1 MTNPLAGQPL
11 PKEQLVNVARLLD
24 AYVNQVPNSELAEQR
39 VSFGTSGHRGSS
51 FHTSFN
57 EYHVLAITQAICD
70 YRSQADIRGPIFVGR
85 DTHALSEPAQHSAL
99 EVLVA
104 NGVTVMVAARNDYTP
119 TPAVSHAILS
129 YNQGRSSGLAD
140 GIVITPSHNPPD
152 NGGFKYNPP
161 NGGPADSDI
170 TNWIQNRAN
179 ELLAAGLREVKRL
192 SPAQVSASGL
202 VVEHDYIE
210 QYVSHLPSIIDLAA
224 IAASGVSLGVDPLG
238 GAGLN
243 FWYAIAERH
252 KLRLSVV
259 NPMVDPQF
267 AFMSADWDG
276 KIRMDPSSQYT
287 MRPLLKQAAAYDIVC
302 ACDADH
308 DRHGIATASH
318 GLLPPNH
325 YLAVMVD
332 YLFQSRAWHTQ
343 VAVGKTLVSSA
354 MIDKVARRLGRP
366 LLEVPVGF
374 KWFAPGLFDGSL
386 GFGGEESA
394 GASFLCRDGSVWSTD
409 KDGLIPCLLAAEMTA
424 ANGQNPGQ
432 RYEQLCAEFGRSYET
447 RIDAPA
453 NSAQKKALAALSPER
468 ISSSE
473 LAGSPIT
480 QVLSKAP
487 GNQAAIGG
495 IKVES
500 TQGWFAARPSGTE
513 DIYKIYAE
521 SFVSPEHLTQLIGEA
536 QSLVNG
542 AIAGS

>member
-51 FHTSFN
+51 FNTSFN

-179 ELLAAGLREVKRL
+179 QLLAAGLREVKRL
-192 SPAQVSASGL
+192 SPAQVSASAL

-210 QYVSHLPSIIDLAA
+210 QYVSHLPRIIDLAA

-252 KLRLSVV
+252 KLKLSVV
-259 NPMVDPQF
+259 NPIVDPQF

-432 RYEQLCAEFGRSYET
+432 RYEHLCAEFGRSYET

-453 NSAQKKALAALSPER
+453 SSAQKKALAALSPER

-521 SFVSPEHLTQLIGEA
+521 SFVSPEHLNQLIGEA

>member
-1 MTNPLAGQPL
+1 MTNPLAGHPL
-11 PKEQLVNVARLLD
+11 PKEQLVNVAQLLD
-24 AYVNQVPNSELAEQR
+24 AYFQLIPSAAVSEQR

-51 FHTSFN
+51 FNTSFN
-57 EYHVLAITQAICD
+57 ENHVLAISQAICD
-70 YRSQADIRGPIFVGR
+70 YRRQADINGPIFVGR
-85 DTHALSEPAQHSAL
+85 DTHALSEPAQQTAL

-104 NGVTVMVAARNDYTP
+104 NDMTVMVAARNDYTP

-161 NGGPADSDI
+161 NGGPADSDV
-170 TNWIQNRAN
+170 TTWIQNRAN
-179 ELLAAGLREVKRL
+179 QLLADGLREVKRA
-192 SPAQVSASGL
+192 SAADIGASGK
-202 VVEHDYIE
+202 VVEHDYID
-210 QYVSHLPSIIDLAA
+210 QYVSHLPNIIDLAA
-224 IAASGVSLGVDPLG
+224 IAAAGIRLGVDPLG

-252 KLRLSVV
+252 KLNLTVV
-259 NPMVDPQF
+259 NPIVDPQF

-276 KIRMDPSSQYT
+276 KIRMDPSSQFT

-332 YLFQSRAWHTQ
+332 YLFQSRPWRPT
-343 VAVGKTLVSSA
+343 VAIGKTLVSSA

-453 NSAQKKALAALSPER
+453 NSAQKKALAALTPER
-468 ISSSE
+468 ITSTE

-480 QVLSKAP
+480 QVLSRAP

-500 TQGWFAARPSGTE
+500 AQGWFAARPSGTE

-521 SFVSPEHLTQLIGEA
+521 SFVSSDHLNQLVGEA
-536 QSLVNG
+536 QSLVNS

>member
-1 MTNPLAGQPL
+1 MTVNPFAGQPL
-11 PKEQLVNVARLLD
+11 PPEQLVNVADLLK
-24 AYVNQVPNSELAEQR
+24 AYSQQIPSADISEQR
-39 VSFGTSGHRGSS
+39 VAFGTSGHRGSS
-51 FHTSFN
+51 FATSFN

-70 YRSQADIRGPIFVGR
+70 YRRQANISGPIFIGR

-104 NGVTVMVAARNDYTP
+104 NGVSVMLAARNDFTP

-129 YNQGRSSGLAD
+129 YNQGRSTGLAD

-161 NGGPADSDI
+161 NGGPADSDV
-170 TNWIQNRAN
+170 TSWIQNRAN
-179 ELLAAGLREVKRL
+179 QLLAEGLGGVQRA
-192 SPAQVSASGL
+192 SSAALKSSAL
-202 VVEHDYIE
+202 VQEHDYIA
-210 QYVSHLPSIIDLAA
+210 QYVGDLPRIIDLAA
-224 IAASGVSLGVDPLG
+224 IAAAGVRLGVDPLG

-252 KLRLSVV
+252 KLNLSVV
-259 NPMVDPQF
+259 NPIVDPQF

-287 MRPLLKQAAAYDIVC
+287 MRPLLKQAAHYDIVC

-332 YLFQSRAWHTQ
+332 YLFQSRPWNAQ

-354 MIDKVARRLGRP
+354 MIDKVAKRLGRP

-394 GASFLCRDGSVWSTD
+394 GASFLCRDGGVWSTD

-424 ANGQNPGQ
+424 SNGQNPGA
-432 RYEQLCAEFGRSYET
+432 RYEQLCQAFGRSYET
-447 RIDAPA
+447 RIDAAA
-453 NSAQKKALAALSPER
+453 NSQQKKALAALTPAQVTAT
-468 ISSSE
+468 E

-500 TQGWFAARPSGTE
+500 SQGWFAARPSGTE

-521 SFVSPEHLTQLIGEA
+521 SFVSSEHLQQLVAEA
-536 QSLVNG
+536 QSLVNA
-542 AIAGS
+542 AIG

>member
-85 DTHALSEPAQHSAL
+85 DTHALSEPAQLSAL

-179 ELLAAGLREVKRL
+179 QLLATGLREVKRL
-192 SPAQVSASGL
+192 SPAQVSASAL

>member
-1 MTNPLAGQPL
+1 MTNPLAGHPL
-11 PKEQLVNVARLLD
+11 PKEQLVNVAHLLD
-24 AYVNQVPNSELAEQR
+24 AYFQNIPSTEVAEQR

-51 FHTSFN
+51 FNTSFN
-57 EYHVLAITQAICD
+57 EHQVLAISQAICD
-70 YRSQADIRGPIFVGR
+70 YRSQAKISGPIFVGR
-85 DTHALSEPAQHSAL
+85 DTHALSEPAQQSAL

-104 NGVTVMVAARNDYTP
+104 NDVTVMVAARNDYTP

-129 YNQGRSSGLAD
+129 YNQGRSAGLAD

-161 NGGPADSDI
+161 NGGPADSDV
-170 TNWIQNRAN
+170 TTWIQNRAN
-179 ELLAAGLREVKRL
+179 QLLADGLREVKR
-192 SPAQVSASGL
+192 ASATQLRASSL
-202 VVEHDYIE
+202 VIEHDYID
-210 QYVSHLPSIIDLAA
+210 QYVSHLPNIIDLAA
-224 IAASGVSLGVDPLG
+224 IAAAGISLGVDPLG

-252 KLRLSVV
+252 KLKLSVV
-259 NPMVDPQF
+259 NPIVDPQF

-287 MRPLLKQAAAYDIVC
+287 MRPLLKQAATYDIVC

-332 YLFQSRAWHTQ
+332 YLFQSRPWRPE
-343 VAVGKTLVSSA
+343 VAIGKTLVSSA

-453 NSAQKKALAALSPER
+453 NSTQKKALSALTPER
-468 ISSSE
+468 ITSSM

-500 TQGWFAARPSGTE
+500 ADGWFAARPSGTE

-521 SFVSPEHLTQLIGEA
+521 SFVSAEHLTQLVGEA
-536 QSLVNG
+536 QSLVNS
-542 AIAGS
+542 AITGS